1 MSSICLRTCPCRL
14 PTPERREADPSDLCR
29 NLNMSARRLSEHQVD
44 EGEDP
49 LSMLDADPEE
59 LRAVAGTSSAPEKTS
74 SDSTNTPV
82 VPENKHLSS
91 AIKLTTTGDSNV
103 HSTLSGP
110 MSAGSTVDSPSD
122 GVVVGQIATTPPISD
137 ELMEQVLTGKN
148 SKRNSSNAKREIA
161 VSVDSVASEDGP
173 TESEASND
181 MTLRSPNKR
190 ASTAWVHNTE
200 LEGEQVVMTTQNV
213 LYFSPISK
221 NGIRGS
227 LEVTN
232 FKMRFKPVDQKD
244 ASKVPTG
251 LFTIPLMTI
260 DRMTLKKL
268 DAASS
273 SSLPQHQ
280 NPFQPTEI
288 YMLCKDAR
296 HLRFEVHDRALGM
309 DKLEMLF
316 TAFVY
321 PNNPKHLFA
330 FDHKYPHV
338 SDESGTGWDVYRAN
352 REWERLGLIPSGE
365 KISKAS
371 ILAPMLRET
380 KLNENYGMCN
390 TYPKRLLV
398 PSSVDDKIVRECA
411 AFRTKGR
418 LPVCTWVHPG
428 GGSLWRS
435 SQPRVGLRGN
445 TSRADEMYLSAMAAT
460 SPRKGNKV
468 LVIADARPKLN
479 AIGNRARGGGFE
491 GSNYRNIRYRFWDI
505 GNIHEARSSFNKIA
519 AVAMNAGN
527 DLSFDA
533 AIADTQWYQHVRSIL
548 RAAIYVAEQVAGQ
561 QRAVLVH
568 CSDGWDRTP
577 QTCSLAQLL
586 MDPFHR
592 TIRGFQVLIQ
602 KSFCAYGHRIHFRTG
617 HGEKN
622 GSDYD
627 SDRGP
632 ILYMFIDAV
641 YQLINQF
648 PTAFEFNESMLLDI
662 VDNLW
667 SCRFGTFLMNNQ
679 RERLDLEIP
688 KLTVS
693 LWSYI
698 DHERKRYLNPF
709 YDKNY
714 PKELRAR
721 FPAVARQVCLWKSFF
736 LRFSPVLAFHSTP
749 YPSSTSF
756 ADFLRNNAEAI
767 EEHLK
772 NVATTESGNEVENTA
787 LLHTIH
793 LLTQSLA
800 LKALQ

>member
-1 MSSICLRTCPCRL
+1 MSSKST
-14 PTPERREADPSDLCR
+14 
-29 NLNMSARRLSEHQVD
+29 
-44 EGEDP
+44 GEIWDP
-49 LSMLDADPEE
+49 LSMFADEANTE
-59 LRAVAGTSSAPEKTS
+59 VSGKGGTSTANKNNSVGNSKSPRSSNATATVDVDINQKNTDNNSTPAPIKAL
-74 SDSTNTPV
+74 
-82 VPENKHLSS
+82 NKHLNS
-91 AIKLTTTGDSNV
+91 AIKLTSKKNAVTNSPLTGP
-103 HSTLSGP
+103 T
-110 MSAGSTVDSPSD
+110 SAGCDVFSPSD
-122 GVVVGQIATTPPISD
+122 IVNAGEIAVTPPSD
-137 ELMEQVLTGKN
+137 IFLKKDNGATQG
-148 SKRNSSNAKREIA
+148 AKRELA
-161 VSVDSVASEDGP
+161 MSEDSVVEDVSALLQTTP
-173 TESEASND
+173 TNTKKGAH
-181 MTLRSPNKR
+181 NKR

-200 LEGEQVVMTTQNV
+200 LEGEQVVMTTNNV

-221 NGIRGS
+221 NGIKGK

-232 FKMRFKPVDQKD
+232 FKMRFKPVDPSD
-244 ASKVPTG
+244 SSKVPAG

-268 DAASS
+268 DAVTGSKSS
-273 SSLPQHQ
+273 QQ
-280 NPFQPTEI
+280 QPFQPTEI

-296 HLRFEVHDRALGM
+296 HLRFEVHDRALSM

-338 SDESGTGWDVYRAN
+338 SDKEGTGWDVYQPK
-352 REWERLGLIPSGE
+352 REWQRLGLIPSGD

-371 ILAPMLRET
+371 VLAPMLRET
-380 KLNENYGMCN
+380 QLNNSYGICN
-390 TYPKRLLV
+390 TYPKVLLV
-398 PSSVDDKIVRECA
+398 PATIEDNIVRECS

-418 LPVCTWVHPG
+418 LPVCTWVHSN

-445 TSRADEMYLSAMAAT
+445 TSRADEAYLSAMAAT

-468 LVIADARPKLN
+468 LIIADARPKLN

-491 GSNYRNIRYRFWDI
+491 GSNYRNVRYRFWDI
-505 GNIHEARSSFNKIA
+505 GNIHEARGSFNKIA
-519 AVAMNAGN
+519 SVAMNAGN
-527 DLSFDA
+527 DLNFDS

-548 RAAIYVAEQVAGQ
+548 RASIYVVEQIAGQ
-561 QRAVLVH
+561 QRAVLIH

-577 QTCSLAQLL
+577 QTCSLAQLI
-586 MDPFHR
+586 MDPYFR

-602 KSFCAYGHRIHFRTG
+602 KSFCSFGHRIHFRTG

-641 YQLINQF
+641 YQLVNQF

-667 SCRFGTFLMNNQ
+667 SCCFGTFLMNNE
-679 RERLDLEIP
+679 RERLDLKIP

-714 PKELRAR
+714 PKEIRAR

-736 LRFSPVLAFHSTP
+736 LRFSPVLPFHSCP
-749 YPSSTSF
+749 CPKMSSF
-756 ADFLRNNAEAI
+756 KEFLLSNAEAI
-767 EEHLK
+767 EQHVK
-772 NVATTESGNEVENTA
+772 AIASTEEDDNEVENTV
-787 LLHTIH
+787 LLNTLH
-793 LLTQSLA
+793 LISQTLA
-800 LKALQ
+800 LKSLK